1 MHKGENIMKK
11 YASLI
16 LLFIVCLV
24 ISACGKEELVEVEEE
39 PIKTL
44 PVVKEIPIHVSEDEE
59 VEEVFP
65 YYAPLT
71 GIGSLL
77 PIDQRITMIIIENH
91 SQARPQTGLDKAD
104 LVYEMLAEGGISRFA
119 AFYQSQY
126 PETVGPV
133 RSIRPYFI
141 RLSEGYDAYIVHA
154 GWSPEAQQIILKE
167 KLPSINGLALE
178 PTYFWRVKD
187 RKAPHNLYTN
197 FNHILAAAKKLNLRE
212 ESKIPTF
219 SFLKPTDEING
230 ENATNIKIRYSSSY
244 SVSYAYD
251 ENTQLYVRSMNGEV
265 HRDAA
270 TNEALTAT
278 NVMVIMTKHKVLDN
292 EGRLFIDIT
301 SGGKGYLFQRGKAQ
315 EITWKNVDG
324 VIYPY
329 KDGQQLSFY
338 PGQTW
343 VNVVTETA
351 PGVSYE

>member
-1 MHKGENIMKK
+1 MKK
-11 YASLI
+11 HWLPMLLLI
-16 LLFIVCLV
+16 IVLV
-24 ISACGKEELVEVEEE
+24 LTACGKEELVEVEEE
-39 PIKTL
+39 PSKSL
-44 PVVKEIPIHVSEDEE
+44 PVVEEILIIESEED
-59 VEEVFP
+59 VFP

-71 GIGSLL
+71 GIGSLT
-77 PIDQRITMIIIENH
+77 PIDQRITMVIIENH

-104 LVYEMLAEGGISRFA
+104 IVYEMLAEGGITRFA

-167 KLPSINGLALE
+167 KLPSINGLSLE
-178 PTYFWRVKD
+178 PTYFWRVKE

-197 FNHILAAAKKLNLRE
+197 FNLILAAAKKLNYRE
-212 ESKIPTF
+212 ESEFPSYTF
-219 SFLKPTDEING
+219 LHATDEIAG
-230 ENATNIKIRYSSSY
+230 ENAANIKIRYNSSY
-244 SVSYAYD
+244 TVSYAYD

-265 HRDAA
+265 HKDAA
-270 TNEALTAT
+270 TNENITAT
-278 NVMVIMTKHKVLDN
+278 NIMVIQTKHQVLDN
-292 EGRLFIDIT
+292 EGRLAIDIT
-301 SGGKGYLFQRGKAQ
+301 SGGKGYLFQRGKAL

-329 KDGQQLSFY
+329 KDGQKLSFY

-343 VNVVTETA
+343 INVVTDAA